1 MNTRK
6 LIIKCLG
13 GLLALVTVFAMAGCS
28 SQSYQTHQPI
38 TTASTPT
45 TNAPIDTKK
54 SNSTTNAPI
63 DTKKSNWIVESYN
76 DQFGNKTGEKVLQYL
91 LYDGRFSNSATTNSR
106 LAVSVLVDKEHVQIR
121 LAEYGS
127 QIVKNAG
134 SKAINYTI
142 EVQCDNGKVVDLKG
156 FIGSGMDS
164 VYLWPDD
171 LDGTDYGLKFIN
183 LLKSNDNLS
192 IYMYPSDRKIQN
204 YNFKIETYGFKDAYN
219 KL

>member
-28 SQSYQTHQPI
+28 SQSYQTHQPTTTAQTHQPT

-45 TNAPIDTKK
+45 TNAPI
-54 SNSTTNAPI
+54 A
-63 DTKKSNWIVESYN
+63 TKKSNWIVESYN

-142 EVQCDNGKVVDLKG
+142 EVQCDNGQVVKLKG
-156 FIGSGMDS
+156 FIGSGKDS

-219 KL
+219 KLK